1 MAPGRVC
8 HFATNLNSEA
18 RGLEPEAMIEGV
30 TGGNMDLEGEWT
42 LAADQVL
49 VF

>member
-1 MAPGRVC
+1 MVD
-8 HFATNLNSEA
+8 
-18 RGLEPEAMIEGV
+18 EGV
-30 TGGNMDLEGEWT
+30 QPGSMDLLGEWT